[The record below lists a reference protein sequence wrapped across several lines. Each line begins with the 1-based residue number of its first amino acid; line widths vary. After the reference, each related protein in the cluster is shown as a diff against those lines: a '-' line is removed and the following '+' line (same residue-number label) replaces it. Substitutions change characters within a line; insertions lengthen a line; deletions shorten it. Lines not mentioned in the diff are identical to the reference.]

1 MGQTS
6 LLERWTI
13 NMTEKKKKKN
23 PKVLQQT
30 LNKEC
35 ELKRRGENKAGG
47 RKVLL

>member
-13 NMTEKKKKKN
+13 NRTEKKKKN

-47 RKVLL
+47 PKVLL

>member
-13 NMTEKKKKKN
+13 NRTEKKEI
-23 PKVLQQT
+23 LQQT

-35 ELKRRGENKAGG
+35 EMKIKGENKAGG
-47 RKVLL
+47 PKVLL

>member
-13 NMTEKKKKKN
+13 NRTEKKKI
-23 PKVLQQT
+23 LQQT

-35 ELKRRGENKAGG
+35 ELMRRGENKAGG
-47 RKVLL
+47 PKVLL